1 MMNNIPKFLKE
12 KYFLQMLLHQILHCQ
27 IHATSIPSMVPR
39 EVWTVAIQWLT
50 KKAAL
55 NHSTGQFDSDD
66 YSEQEGIRETV

>member
-39 EVWTVAIQWLT
+39 EVWTVAI
-50 KKAAL
+50 
-55 NHSTGQFDSDD
+55 HG
-66 YSEQEGIRETV
+66 